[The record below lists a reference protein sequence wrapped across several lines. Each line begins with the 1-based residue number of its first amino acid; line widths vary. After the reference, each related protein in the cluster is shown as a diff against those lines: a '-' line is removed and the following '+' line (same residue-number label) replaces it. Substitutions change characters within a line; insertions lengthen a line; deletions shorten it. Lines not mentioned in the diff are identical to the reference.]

1 MDEVKS
7 LNPATLNITTDNV
20 LSRSRRGPSR
30 LRQGG
35 SEQENEGNMAKND
48 GGSRGGGSRDVSPG
62 GFVVRLIAA
71 LVLVFATYNPTD
83 YSFYAWVQ
91 TALGNGT
98 VGAIHFFVGVV
109 LIIGWTI
116 YGVASYRSLG
126 LLGLVLGA
134 AFFATLVWLLIDFE
148 ILTLESATA
157 VTWVVL
163 VCLAGLL
170 AIGVSW
176 SHIWRRLTGQL
187 EVDED

>member
-1 MDEVKS
+1 MARNDG
-7 LNPATLNITTDNV
+7 D
-20 LSRSRRGPSR
+20 SRRKS
-30 LRQGG
+30 
-35 SEQENEGNMAKND
+35 
-48 GGSRGGGSRDVSPG
+48 SRDVTPG

-71 LVLVFATYNPTD
+71 LVLVFATYNPTE

-91 TALGNGT
+91 SAIGNGS
-98 VGAIHFFVGVV
+98 VGAVHFFLGVV
-109 LIIGWTI
+109 LVIGWTI
-116 YGVASYRSLG
+116 YVVASYRSLG
-126 LLGLVLGA
+126 PLGLVLGA

-148 ILTLESATA
+148 FLTLDSATT

-163 VCLAGLL
+163 VCLSGLL